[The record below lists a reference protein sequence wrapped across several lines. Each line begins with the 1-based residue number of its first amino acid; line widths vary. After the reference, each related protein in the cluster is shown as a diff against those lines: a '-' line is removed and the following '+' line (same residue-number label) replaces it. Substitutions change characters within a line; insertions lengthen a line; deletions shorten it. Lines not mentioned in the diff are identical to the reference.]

1 MHEKVRHGNSLKGE
15 TMLKQ
20 SSLDIFDQ
28 EEEQLIESTY
38 TKKVSVPVYVPQY
51 KKPSVYELFDHMK
64 TMKLIKRINESNVSE
79 QDKKFLI
86 YAAQRHIVFNFAKI
100 ADFYAHSSTEM
111 QDLME
116 QSALVIIDFDKAIEN
131 GFATLNN
138 ELSNAYLEEQ
148 NAG

>member
-1 MHEKVRHGNSLKGE
+1 VF
-15 TMLKQ
+15 KQ
-20 SSLDIFDQ
+20 PTLDIFDSN
-28 EEEQLIESTY
+28 EEALIESAY
-38 TKKVSVPVYVPQY
+38 TKKVTVPVYVPQY
-51 KKPSVYELFDHMK
+51 QKPSVYELFDHMK
-64 TMKLIKRINESNVSE
+64 SMQIIKRINESSVSTE
-79 QDKKFLI
+79 DKKFLI

-100 ADFYAHSSTEM
+100 ADYYAHSSAEM

-116 QSALVIIDFDKAIEN
+116 QSALVIVDFDKAIEN

>member
-1 MHEKVRHGNSLKGE
+1 MF
-15 TMLKQ
+15 KQ
-20 SSLDIFDQ
+20 PTLDIFDNN
-28 EEEQLIESTY
+28 EEALIESTY

-51 KKPSVYELFDHMK
+51 QKPSVYELFDHMK
-64 TMKLIKRINESNVSE
+64 SMQMIKRINESKVSAE
-79 QDKKFLI
+79 DKKFLI
-86 YAAQRHIVFNFAKI
+86 YAAQRHIIFNFAKI
-100 ADFYAHSSTEM
+100 ADYYAHSSKEV

-116 QSALVIIDFDKAIEN
+116 QSALIIVDFDKAIEN

>member
-1 MHEKVRHGNSLKGE
+1 VF
-15 TMLKQ
+15 KQ
-20 SSLDIFDQ
+20 PTLDIFDSN
-28 EEEQLIESTY
+28 EEALIESAY
-38 TKKVSVPVYVPQY
+38 TKKVTVPVYVPQY
-51 KKPSVYELFDHMK
+51 QKPSVYELFDHMK
-64 TMKLIKRINESNVSE
+64 SMQMIKRINESSVSTE
-79 QDKKFLI
+79 DKKFLI

-100 ADFYAHSSTEM
+100 ADYYAHSSAEM

-116 QSALVIIDFDKAIEN
+116 QSALVIVDFDKAIEN

>member
-1 MHEKVRHGNSLKGE
+1 MF
-15 TMLKQ
+15 KQ
-20 SSLDIFDQ
+20 PTLDIFDSN
-28 EEEQLIESTY
+28 EEALIESAY
-38 TKKVSVPVYVPQY
+38 TKKVTVPVYVPQY
-51 KKPSVYELFDHMK
+51 QKPSVYELFDHMK
-64 TMKLIKRINESNVSE
+64 SMQIIKRINESSVSTE
-79 QDKKFLI
+79 DKKFLI

-100 ADFYAHSSTEM
+100 ADYYAHSSAEM

-116 QSALVIIDFDKAIEN
+116 QSALVIVDFDKAIEN